1 MAGLPATTRL
11 QPCVSAESMAPME
24 PTKPSNSPSATSWLR
39 RRAENVIVALI
50 AIMFISFL
58 LQIAFRYLLNR
69 PLGWTDEVVVLCWV
83 WLVLWGA
90 AFILSDKDEIR
101 FDIIYVLVP
110 KGAQRTFTVISS
122 VALVVLFVVS
132 LPASWNY
139 VLFMKR
145 EKSAYLGMRFDYL
158 YSIYVIFSVACIVK
172 HAWIAWNA
180 LRGKE
185 SPEVDALDD
194 AERV

>member
-1 MAGLPATTRL
+1 
-11 QPCVSAESMAPME
+11 ME
-24 PTKPSNSPSATSWLR
+24 PTKPSNTPSIGSWLR
-39 RRAENVIVALI
+39 KRAENVIVALF

-58 LQIAFRYLLNR
+58 LQIAFRYLLDR

-101 FDIIYVLVP
+101 FDIVYELVSP
-110 KGAQRTFTVISS
+110 RARRTFTLISS
-122 VALVVLFVVS
+122 LALVVLFAVS
-132 LPASWNY
+132 LPAAWGY

-158 YSIYVIFSVACIVK
+158 YSIYVIFAIACIVK
-172 HAWIAWNA
+172 HAWIAWNVF
-180 LRGKE
+180 RGRE
-185 SPEVDALDD
+185 PPEVDVLEDG
-194 AERV
+194 ERI

>member
-1 MAGLPATTRL
+1 
-11 QPCVSAESMAPME
+11 ME
-24 PTKPSNSPSATSWLR
+24 PTKPPKSPSAASWLR

-69 PLGWTDEVVVLCWV
+69 PLGWTDEVTVLCWV

-90 AFILSDKDEIR
+90 AFILSEKDEIR
-101 FDIIYVLVP
+101 FDIVYGLV
-110 KGAQRTFTVISS
+110 GERARRTFTVISS
-122 VALVVLFVVS
+122 LALVVLFVVS

-145 EKSAYLGMRFDYL
+145 EKSAFLGMRFDYL

-172 HAWIAWNA
+172 HGWIAWSVF
-180 LRGKE
+180 RGRG
-185 SPEVDALDD
+185 SPEVDVLEEG
-194 AERV
+194 ERI

>member
-1 MAGLPATTRL
+1 
-11 QPCVSAESMAPME
+11 ME
-24 PTKPSNSPSATSWLR
+24 PTKPGNSLSVTSWLR

-50 AIMFISFL
+50 AIMFVSFL

-69 PLGWTDEVVVLCWV
+69 PLGWTDEVTVLCWV

-101 FDIIYVLVP
+101 FDIVYGLVP
-110 KGAQRTFTVISS
+110 ERTRRAFTVISS
-122 VALVVLFVVS
+122 LALVVLFVVS

-145 EKSAYLGMRFDYL
+145 EKSAYLGMPFDYL

-172 HAWIAWNA
+172 HVRIAWNA
-180 LRGKE
+180 FRGRE
-185 SPEVDALDD
+185 SPEVDVLDD
-194 AERV
+194 AERI

>member
-1 MAGLPATTRL
+1 
-11 QPCVSAESMAPME
+11 ME
-24 PTKPSNSPSATSWLR
+24 PTKPSNAPTATSWLR
-39 RRAENVIVALI
+39 KRAENVIVALI
-50 AIMFISFL
+50 TIMFVSFL

-69 PLGWTDEVVVLCWV
+69 PLGWTDEVTVLCWV

-101 FDIIYVLVP
+101 FDIVYGHVS
-110 KGAQRTFTVISS
+110 KRTQRSFTVISS
-122 VALVVLFVVS
+122 LALVVLFVVS

-158 YSIYVIFSVACIVK
+158 YSIYVIFSIACIVK
-172 HAWIAWNA
+172 HAWIAWNVF
-180 LRGKE
+180 RGRG
-185 SPEVDALDD
+185 SPETDVLEDG
-194 AERV
+194 ERI

>member
-1 MAGLPATTRL
+1 MPSRSR
-11 QPCVSAESMAPME
+11 SAVA
-24 PTKPSNSPSATSWLR
+24 WLR

-50 AIMFISFL
+50 WLMFVSFL
-58 LQIAFRYLLNR
+58 LQIAFRYVLNR
-69 PLGWTDEVVVLCWV
+69 PLGWTDEVTVLCWV

-101 FDIIYVLVP
+101 FDIVYGLVSRRTR
-110 KGAQRTFTVISS
+110 RTFTLISS

-139 VLFMKR
+139 VLLMKR

-158 YSIYVIFSVACIVK
+158 YSIYLIFAVACIVK
-172 HAWIAWNA
+172 HGWIAWYA
-180 LRGKE
+180 LRGRE
-185 SPEVDALDD
+185 SPEEDALKDE
-194 AERV
+194 ERV

>member
-1 MAGLPATTRL
+1 MPSRS
-11 QPCVSAESMAPME
+11 QSAVA
-24 PTKPSNSPSATSWLR
+24 WLR

-50 AIMFISFL
+50 GLMFVSFL
-58 LQIAFRYLLNR
+58 LQIAFRYVLNR
-69 PLGWTDEVVVLCWV
+69 PLGWTDEVTVLCWV

-101 FDIIYVLVP
+101 FDIVYGLVSRRTR
-110 KGAQRTFTVISS
+110 RTFTLISS

-158 YSIYVIFSVACIVK
+158 YSIYLIFAVACIVK
-172 HAWIAWNA
+172 HGWIAWYA
-180 LRGKE
+180 LRGRE
-185 SPEVDALDD
+185 SPEEDALKDE
-194 AERV
+194 ERV

>member
-1 MAGLPATTRL
+1 M
-11 QPCVSAESMAPME
+11 S
-24 PTKPSNSPSATSWLR
+24 SNSRSVIAWLR

-50 AIMFISFL
+50 ALMFVSFL
-58 LQIAFRYLLNR
+58 LQIVFRYCLNR
-69 PLGWTDEVVVLCWV
+69 PLGWTDEVTVLCWV

-90 AFILSDKDEIR
+90 AFILSDTDEIR
-101 FDIIYVLVP
+101 FDIVYGLVS
-110 KGAQRTFTVISS
+110 QRTRRNFRLISS

-158 YSIYVIFSVACIVK
+158 YSIYVIFAVACILK
-172 HAWIAWNA
+172 HGWIAWFA
-180 LRGKE
+180 FRGRE
-185 SPEVDALDD
+185 SPEEDVLKDED
-194 AERV
+194 RV

>member
-1 MAGLPATTRL
+1 MKPTNPPNSSIAG
-11 QPCVSAESMAPME
+11 
-24 PTKPSNSPSATSWLR
+24 SWLR
-39 RRAENVIVALI
+39 KRAENVIVALM
-50 AIMFISFL
+50 AIMFVSFL
-58 LQIAFRYLLNR
+58 LQIAFRYVLNR

-101 FDIIYVLVP
+101 FDIVYELVP
-110 KGAQRTFTVISS
+110 ERSRRAFTVISS

-158 YSIYVIFSVACIVK
+158 YSIYVIFSVASIVK
-172 HAWIAWNA
+172 HARIAWNA
-180 LRGKE
+180 FHGRK
-185 SPEVDALDD
+185 SPEVDVLEDR
-194 AERV
+194 ERI

>member
-1 MAGLPATTRL
+1 M
-11 QPCVSAESMAPME
+11 
-24 PTKPSNSPSATSWLR
+24 
-39 RRAENVIVALI
+39 IVALI
-50 AIMFISFL
+50 AIMFVSFL
-58 LQIAFRYLLNR
+58 LQITFRYFLND
-69 PLGWTDEVVVLCWV
+69 PLGWTDEVTVLCWV

-101 FDIIYVLVP
+101 FDIVYELVSP
-110 KGAQRTFTVISS
+110 RTRRTFTVISS
-122 VALVVLFVVS
+122 VALVILFVVS

-158 YSIYVIFSVACIVK
+158 YSIYIIFSVACIVK

-180 LRGKE
+180 FRGRG
-185 SPEVDALDD
+185 SPEVDVLKDG
-194 AERV
+194 ERI

>member
-1 MAGLPATTRL
+1 
-11 QPCVSAESMAPME
+11 ME
-24 PTKPSNSPSATSWLR
+24 PTKPSNTLGTGSWLR
-39 RRAENVIVALI
+39 KRAENVIVALI

-90 AFILSDKDEIR
+90 AFILSDKEEIR
-101 FDIIYVLVP
+101 FDIVYELVSERTR
-110 KGAQRTFTVISS
+110 RTFTVISS
-122 VALVVLFVVS
+122 LALIVLFVVS

-158 YSIYVIFSVACIVK
+158 YSIYVIFSVACIVR
-172 HAWIAWNA
+172 HGWIAWDA
-180 LRGKE
+180 FRGRNVT
-185 SPEVDALDD
+185 EVAVLDD
-194 AERV
+194 GERI